1 MDGEVTVQTC
11 TAVQPDLQSK
21 FKVILLLVRGRYYS
35 TGLKKKKLQSET
47 SDTLKHVCTKVNSK
61 SRLRVNKYKIKD
73 KHTQAS
79 ISVTK

>member
-21 FKVILLLVRGRYYS
+21 FKVILLLVRGHYYS
-35 TGLKKKKLQSET
+35 TGLKKKLQSEI

-73 KHTQAS
+73 RHTQAS